1 MTAELFEEW
10 VRQLDQ
16 MFSAANMKIA
26 LIIDNYDAH
35 PHLEQLNSIELIFLP
50 PKTTSHTQPM
60 DQGITRALKAKYRS
74 LAVQKLIAALEKKN
88 PVPTIS
94 ILSAITMLEKEWNTV
109 SNKTFTNYFKK
120 AGISEKEVVNDE
132 DDPLAGL
139 DEIEEDTVQ
148 TLETNLA
155 VLKERF
161 GDQIDADITSD
172 DYIDFDIE
180 VITSHGKLT
189 NQEILAEINDDVNEE
204 SDGEEEDPN
213 DFEPIN
219 KPGIEDAREALQVL
233 EDFSLFSK
241 FGESMLKSLKELNRS
256 LDREELSH
264 KKQSVITSFFQSNRF
279 EFREECIF
287 IFLTHPFSTRAPNN
301 IFKYAQILTT

>member
-1 MTAELFEEW
+1 MLQESWYLWE
-10 VRQLDQ
+10 R
-16 MFSAANMKIA
+16 SRKNANDK
-26 LIIDNYDAH
+26 YD
-35 PHLEQLNSIELIFLP
+35 PFP
-50 PKTTSHTQPM
+50 
-60 DQGITRALKAKYRS
+60 
-74 LAVQKLIAALEKKN
+74 
-88 PVPTIS
+88 
-94 ILSAITMLEKEWNTV
+94 
-109 SNKTFTNYFKK
+109 
-120 AGISEKEVVNDE
+120 
-132 DDPLAGL
+132 GL
-139 DEIEEDTVQ
+139 DGIEEDTVQ
-148 TLETNLA
+148 NLEANLA
-155 VLKERF
+155 VLKEKF

-301 IFKYAQILTT
+301 IFKYAQILAT